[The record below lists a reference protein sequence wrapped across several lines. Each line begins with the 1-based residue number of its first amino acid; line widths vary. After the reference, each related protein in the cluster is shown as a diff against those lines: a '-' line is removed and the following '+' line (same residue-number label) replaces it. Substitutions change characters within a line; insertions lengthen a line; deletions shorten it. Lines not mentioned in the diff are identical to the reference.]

1 MAGSFYNRS
10 LISRWS
16 KILIFDLPYEN
27 PAISQSIETWRGQ
40 YEFLGYGVSSFKSN
54 FYGNGSITKKSLMAK
69 GQ

>member
-40 YEFLGYGVSSFKSN
+40 YEFSGYGVSSSKSN
-54 FYGNGSITKKSLMAK
+54 LYGTGTITKKILMAK